1 MKTSKTILFS
11 SVVFSFILMACQK
24 DCDNQCVVKKNN
36 LEMSSNQEV
45 PTNKSMASGKI
56 SITYD
61 KCSNMLKYTITW
73 KNLSGAP
80 VGAHIHGPASR
91 GVNASVK
98 HDFAALI
105 PKTPSGTF
113 TNEVKVDGVAIVE
126 ESLLLGMYYINIHTA
141 QYPGGEIRGQLEF

>member
-11 SVVFSFILMACQK
+11 SIVFSFILMACQK
-24 DCDNQCVVKKNN
+24 DCANQCVVKKNN

-73 KNLSGAP
+73 KNLTGAP
-80 VGAHIHGPASR
+80 VAAHIHGPAPR